1 MNVEQYLSRPL
12 RDLHAWKEM
21 ADGEV
26 GVNVAALPDGVL
38 HTTPYPHQ
46 IRCLMACLFAGKI
59 LLLLNPGTGKTKIA
73 LDTLAYKIAKGDVSK
88 RALIVVPSPANVA
101 AWQAEIETHQPA
113 LSYGELPLTHS
124 LPAGRVTIATYAR
137 LTRMLCQIPKRK
149 RGKWKVDID
158 RIDSF
163 AAHYDFV
170 VFDESTFI
178 KNQQSL
184 VTRIAAGISWR
195 VPIVIG
201 MTGTPF
207 GLDPT
212 DLFSQFLVVD
222 GGEALGKSV
231 TMFRAAFAREQKD
244 YFKGQVYRVNATRD
258 DDLRRA
264 MRHSSI
270 YYSLDECV
278 SLPPLTHIRRDIDIS
293 DEARE
298 RYNDLKEQ
306 CREVMDGEGNPKD
319 VAGAFIR
326 MCQIATGFYVE
337 TDDET
342 GAREETDFASNP
354 KMDALREL
362 LEEIPREN
370 KVVIFHWFVRSG
382 KAITNMLKSMG
393 LNHRWLYSGTD
404 NASAAYDEFRNNPDV
419 RVFVVNPKSGGYGLN
434 LQVAN
439 YAIFYESPVSPI
451 DREQAVD
458 RVYRTGQEKPVFIY
472 DIVAKRTVEP
482 HILSLVRDGKNA
494 LTAVLNGAK
503 GIM

>member
-1 MNVEQYLSRPL
+1 MNVTEYLDRDL
-12 RDLHAWKEM
+12 RDMHGYKTMSNNDVDAVIDSM
-21 ADGEV
+21 G
-26 GVNVAALPDGVL
+26 NVINTV
-38 HTTPYPHQ
+38 PYPHQ
-46 IRCLMACLFAGKI
+46 ARCFVAGLNVDKF

-73 LDTLAYKIAKGDVSK
+73 LDIFSARHAMKQST
-88 RALIVVPSPANVA
+88 RRMLIVVPSPANVA
-101 AWQAEIETHQPA
+101 AWAAEIETHQPWMTC
-113 LSYGELPLTHS
+113 GELPLEHKI
-124 LPAGRVTIATYAR
+124 PKGVATIATYSR

-149 RGKWKVDID
+149 KGKWKVDVD

-163 AAHYDFV
+163 AKHYDFV

-184 VTRIAAGISWR
+184 TTRIAAGISWR
-195 VPIVIG
+195 VPYAIG

-207 GLDPT
+207 GLDPS

-231 TMFRAAFAREQKD
+231 IMFRAAFAREQRD
-244 YFKGQVYRVNATRD
+244 YFKGQVYRVNAARD

-278 SLPPLTHIRRDIDIS
+278 SLPPLNHNRREIVIS

-298 RYNDLKEQ
+298 MYDDLKEE
-306 CREVMDGEGNPKD
+306 CRDAMDGGTPKD

-342 GAREETDFASNP
+342 GAREQIDFASNP

-382 KAITNMLKSMG
+382 KAITSMLKTMG

-404 NASAAYDEFRNNPDV
+404 NAAVAYDEFRNNPDV